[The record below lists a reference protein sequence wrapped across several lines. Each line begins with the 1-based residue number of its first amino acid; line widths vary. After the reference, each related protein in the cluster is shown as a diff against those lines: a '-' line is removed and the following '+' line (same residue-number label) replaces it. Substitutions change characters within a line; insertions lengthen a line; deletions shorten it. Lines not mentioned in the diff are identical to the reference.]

1 MNAQRYD
8 QEVHFPKSGKSTQN
22 PPPKWL
28 LTTSLIISQ
37 IIGFRAMV
45 IRDGNDLLISPNNTY
60 YSTFDLY
67 LFSSEIARG
76 SVIGYIVQN
85 RGHYCTPQW
94 RKCGKVPRDG
104 EWNKGQT
111 RMKCQSLAF
120 HLFAVINL
128 TNRIRMNMFG
138 LEKPTLALLL
148 LQEKETVAVQDYNNN
163 NTRVHRKVRLVYT
176 T

>member
-1 MNAQRYD
+1 MEFSQKPFNILRNYQYGEVANAPDVQNRPLVSMNAQRYD

-67 LFSSEIARG
+67 LFSSEIVRG
-76 SVIGYIVQN
+76 SIIGYIVRN
-85 RGHYCTPQW
+85 RGHYCT
-94 RKCGKVPRDG
+94 
-104 EWNKGQT
+104 
-111 RMKCQSLAF
+111 
-120 HLFAVINL
+120 
-128 TNRIRMNMFG
+128 
-138 LEKPTLALLL
+138 
-148 LQEKETVAVQDYNNN
+148 
-163 NTRVHRKVRLVYT
+163 
-176 T
+176 